1 MTHATTQMKLED
13 ITLSET
19 NQTNIVQFYL
29 YKVARVVNLIVRE
42 NRMVAIRGWGEGR
55 PVTGGDGKSVLQ
67 GQIVLQV

>member
-1 MTHATTQMKLED
+1 MKLED

-42 NRMVAIRGWGEGR
+42 NRMVAIRGWGC
-55 PVTGGDGKSVLQ
+55 GGVGSYFLMVMESHLGKMKKF
-67 GQIVLQV
+67 